1 MPRYS
6 IPVREMCKKAL
17 EVLEGDK
24 NCQKVTIPTDE
35 SVLKKVV
42 KERSRLLRDARA
54 RLEEFLNETIADRKL
69 REKIRFEAF
78 RRLGIG
84 A

>member
-1 MPRYS
+1 
-6 IPVREMCKKAL
+6 MCKKAL